1 MECLPAWEGK
11 IFASTVSLKKKHLKE
26 RIKLFFNNIISIK
39 LIKPNYIQFAEHLSR
54 GRNPVFHQVLIV
66 TMWNALKIPP
76 YIRYTQMMIFI
87 HPLLS
92 LFLDWHALLEKSDE
106 AKIDFQKS
114 LVTMKYMAK
123 WQLNF
128 LAVFSWLKLSV
139 NWDKQINKG
148 KNSKKIQL
156 SFDLFI
162 MICSQCKKY
171 KKETTPLS
179 LGLGLPCSLPSI
191 NTLRFPNFLK
201 DLFFLF
207 WKFMAAWPVSF
218 ILNII

>member
-1 MECLPAWEGK
+1 
-11 IFASTVSLKKKHLKE
+11 
-26 RIKLFFNNIISIK
+26 
-39 LIKPNYIQFAEHLSR
+39 
-54 GRNPVFHQVLIV
+54 
-66 TMWNALKIPP
+66 
-76 YIRYTQMMIFI
+76 MMIFI

-92 LFLDWHALLEKSDE
+92 LFLDRHALLEKSDE

-179 LGLGLPCSLPSI
+179 LNCSQPLLGLPCSLPSI
-191 NTLRFPNFLK
+191 NTLRFPDFLK
-201 DLFFLF
+201 DLFFYFENL
-207 WKFMAAWPVSF
+207 WQLGQCPLYWT
-218 ILNII
+218 